1 MGELHVPDA
10 PVPNEPPSTVVASR
24 GRGWPK
30 GKPRGRK
37 DTPVAAVLN
46 GDMGLNELQDI
57 LYAAFNMIA
66 LLLGSTEKLTKAE
79 FELASRGLLPIVN
92 RIERL
97 RQFVR
102 LFTPLTST
110 GLLVDKLRMLISSR
124 TRLVKQDSASTDNHT
139 T

>member
-1 MGELHVPDA
+1 MGELTIPDEGTTTIA
-10 PVPNEPPSTVVASR
+10 TR

-37 DTPVAAVLN
+37 DTPAAVLN

-79 FELASRGLLPIVN
+79 FELASRGLLPIIN

-110 GLLVDKLRMLISSR
+110 GLLVDKLRVLISSR
-124 TRLVKQDSASTDNHT
+124 TRLKRSEDASTDHQT